1 MNKNYLTPLCILLSA
16 GLVLM
21 SSHTCTYASDRI
33 KFLYSNTSVDYR
45 KNPEEAAEY
54 FAQNVRVAG
63 ASVSGL
69 LPYFSVSY
77 EFEDDDSRY
86 RETPLRRFE
95 TVFFISLP
103 AGALLSFLGLTAYRA
118 AAGKT
123 GVLLPSEYVYIAL
136 STIGISLSIA
146 AHDTRSRYRKDIY

>member
-1 MNKNYLTPLCILLSA
+1 MNKIHFKPLCVLLSA

-21 SSHTCTYASDRI
+21 SSYTCTYAFDRR
-33 KFLYSNTSVDYR
+33 KTLYPNTSGDYPQNR
-45 KNPEEAAEY
+45 EEAAEY
-54 FAQNVRVAG
+54 FAQNVRAAE
-63 ASVSGL
+63 ASASGL
-69 LPYFSVSY
+69 LPCFSVSY

-103 AGALLSFLGLTAYRA
+103 ASALLSFLGLTAYRGSA
-118 AAGKT
+118 RKT
-123 GVLLPSEYVYIAL
+123 GSLLPSEYLYIAL

-146 AHDTRSRYRKDIY
+146 AHDTRSLYRKDIY